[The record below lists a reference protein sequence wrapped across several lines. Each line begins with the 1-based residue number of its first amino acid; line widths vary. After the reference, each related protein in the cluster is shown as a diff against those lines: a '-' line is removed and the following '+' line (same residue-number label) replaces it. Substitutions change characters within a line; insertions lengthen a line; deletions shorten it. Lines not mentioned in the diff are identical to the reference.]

1 MIPEQMNDE
10 EREIEFSCSSE
21 EPYKRFGYVE
31 ILSHEPGHIRLGRL
45 SDGASLLFNHD
56 WDKLL
61 GVVKSCTVDAVA
73 KRLRVKTKFSG
84 NDEGMEALA
93 DVKDGILTKVS
104 IGYMVHNYIE
114 EGKDEE
120 GLSIIRVTDWEPYEV
135 SLVTVPADNT
145 VGIGKSAANEPTNIS
160 NIIERS
166 PKMTLEP
173 ENTQN
178 PTPVQTSE
186 NGILTERARIE
197 GIRKLEKQYSVDLT
211 ELVSNGTPVERAYA
225 VVLEKI
231 CNNEI
236 KLQHPVSMNEREMK
250 EYSLSKVFLNRI
262 DPIKYELGIEKEI
275 SQELSQKM
283 ELADGVVKGV
293 VVPHNIF
300 SRLHKEQRAALT
312 AGSPAGGGYTVG
324 VDHLGNEFIDLLR
337 NEMVCLRAGV
347 RPLPGLRGNI
357 DIPKMTSGSGF
368 AWGTEVATVSEQNPV
383 FGTVTM
389 SPKSGAALVTASLQ
403 LLLQSDPSV
412 ELMLQKDMLQQIAL
426 GLDLAILHGTG
437 SEQPTGIAN
446 TSNIGSVTGAGLNFQ
461 KVLEFISNVKTANA
475 AKNLRWVTNPT
486 IEALLRQREKVTG
499 YPKFLLETFGT
510 TSAMEGYPVEV
521 TNQVASGYLFFGDFS
536 QVMLGLWGGIDILRD
551 PYTSAANK
559 TVRFF
564 AYQFADVAVRIP
576 GAFSV
581 ATGVN

>member
-1 MIPEQMNDE
+1 MIPETMNDE

-21 EPYKRFGYVE
+21 EPYNRFGYVE

-104 IGYMVHNYIE
+104 IGYMVHGYTE

-166 PKMTLEP
+166 SKMTLEP
-173 ENTQN
+173 ENNPTQ
-178 PTPVQTSE
+178 TPVQTGE

-211 ELVSNGTPVERAYA
+211 DLVSNGTPVERAYA

-231 CNNEI
+231 GNNEI
-236 KLQHPVSMNEREMK
+236 KLQPPVSMNEREMK
-250 EYSLSKVFLNRI
+250 EYSLRRVFLNRI

-275 SQELSQKM
+275 SQDLSQKM
-283 ELADGVVKGV
+283 ELADGVVRGV

-300 SRLHKEQRAALT
+300 SRKLDNKRALT

-347 RPLPGLRGNI
+347 RVLPGLRGNI
-357 DIPKMTSGSGF
+357 DIPKMTSGTSL
-368 AWGTEVATVSEQNPV
+368 AWGTEVATVAEQTPV

-389 SPKSGAALVTASLQ
+389 SPKSGAAFVTASLQ

-412 ELMLQKDMLQQIAL
+412 ELMLQQDMLQSIAL

-475 AKNLRWVTNPT
+475 ANNLRWVTNPT

-510 TSAMEGYPVEV
+510 TSAMEGYPVEI

-581 ATGVN
+581 ASGVN